1 MLSLGLEGKVIV
13 VTGGARGIGATIAK
27 LLADLGAKVAC
38 LDVIDGEAPEGGL
51 ALKADVTKLSD
62 PPDNPDCMN
71 MQTAAEEIESKL
83 GPVYGV
89 VANAG
94 ITRDNLFH
102 KLTEDDWDKVIDVN
116 LKGVKNT
123 IQPFFIKMRDR
134 NDPKKEG
141 PKDGGSVVAI
151 SSISGDRGN
160 FGQTNYSATK
170 AAVIGMMKSLA
181 FEGARF
187 QIRANAIAPGFIN
200 TEMTAKIPDKVKEK
214 ITEQIPFG
222 RFGEPEEIAWAV
234 AFLLSPVASSYV
246 SGQVLRVNGAHHT

>member
-1 MLSLGLEGKVIV
+1 MVSLGLEGKVIV
-13 VTGGARGIGATIAK
+13 VTGAARGIGATIAK
-27 LLADLGAKVAC
+27 LLTDLGAKVAC
-38 LDVIDGEAPEGGL
+38 LDVIDGAAPEGGL
-51 ALKADVTKLSD
+51 AMKADVTKLSD
-62 PPDNPDCMN
+62 
-71 MQTAAEEIESKL
+71 MQAAAEKIESEL

-94 ITRDNLFH
+94 ITRDGFFV

-123 IQPFFIKMRDR
+123 IQPFFIKMCDR
-134 NDPKKEG
+134 NNPKAEG
-141 PKDGGSVVAI
+141 PKEGGSVVAI

-160 FGQTNYSATK
+160 VGQTNYSSTK

-181 FEGARF
+181 LEGARY

-200 TEMTAKIPDKVKEK
+200 TEMTATIPDKVKDK
-214 ITEQIPFG
+214 ITAEIPFR

>member
-1 MLSLGLEGKVIV
+1 MLSLGLEGKVVV

-27 LLADLGAKVAC
+27 ILTDLGAKVAC
-38 LDVIDGEAPEGGL
+38 LDVIDGAAPAGGL
-51 ALKADVTKLSD
+51 AMKADVTNLAD
-62 PPDNPDCMN
+62 ME
-71 MQTAAEEIESKL
+71 AAAAKIEAEL

-141 PKDGGSVVAI
+141 PKEGGSVVAI

-214 ITEQIPFG
+214 ITAEIPFG